1 MFDKKLVNFAKAK
14 GVSLDEINKMLKDL
28 AKGNQE
34 QKKQQYK
41 DIVDWEIEIT
51 KVKRLEKH
59 LINKITQDYYFTL
72 VRWIFLLYRVKYT
85 LDDNAVIF

>member
-14 GVSLDEINKMLKDL
+14 GVSLDKINKMLKDL

-41 DIVDWEIEIT
+41 DIADWEIEIT

-59 LINKITQDYYFTL
+59 LINKQSRLLFYFGQMDIL
-72 VRWIFLLYRVKYT
+72 IVSSQIYIR
-85 LDDNAVIF
+85 

>member
-41 DIVDWEIEIT
+41 DIADWEIEIT

-59 LINKITQDYYFTL
+59 LINKQSRLLFYFGQMDIL
-72 VRWIFLLYRVKYT
+72 IVSS
-85 LDDNAVIF
+85 

>member
-41 DIVDWEIEIT
+41 DIADWEIEIT

-59 LINKITQDYYFTL
+59 LINKQSRLLFYFGQMDIL
-72 VRWIFLLYRVKYT
+72 IVSNQIYIR
-85 LDDNAVIF
+85 